1 MPYGDI
7 GVINTSP
14 KKCQEV
20 LFFVLFLFVLF
31 LGFRQKATWEKGFET
46 KSENL

>member
-14 KKCQEV
+14 KKCQE
-20 LFFVLFLFVLF
+20 VLFLFVLF

-46 KSENL
+46 KSEGL

>member
-20 LFFVLFLFVLF
+20 LFFVLFL
-31 LGFRQKATWEKGFET
+31 GFRQKATWEKGFET